1 MKRTAIAIIASVA
14 LPVMA
19 AEPEFAIEVGW
30 DSKYVSEGR
39 NNLPHGGIGW
49 AGASATV
56 GDLTAYALVGR
67 ADAAHFTEWNFG
79 VEYQLH
85 LHDTLEAF
93 VGAQRIENYGDVR
106 CSDNELFAELAW
118 TAWDYLVPSIA
129 YTYSTEAGGY
139 FVELSLHSNWH
150 LGEQFILSP
159 YLTQGFDFQYVTEDH
174 NGANH
179 LQFGLE
185 ATWAFSDNLSVSAQ
199 VSRVIAG
206 KDIEVDQGEE
216 ARDETFAGVRLAW
229 AF

>member
-1 MKRTAIAIIASVA
+1 MKRTAIALIAFMA

-19 AEPEFAIEVGW
+19 AAPEFAMELGW

-39 NNLPHGGIGW
+39 NNLPQGGIAW

-56 GDLTAYALVGR
+56 GDVSAFALVGR
-67 ADAAHFTEWNFG
+67 ADSEHFTEWNFG

-85 LHDTLEAF
+85 LHETLEAI
-93 VGAQRIENYGDVR
+93 VGVQRIEAYGDLR

-118 TAWDYLVPSIA
+118 TRWDYLVPSIA
-129 YTYSTEAGGY
+129 YTYNTEAGGY

-150 LGEQFILSP
+150 LGEQVTLSP
-159 YLTQGFDFQYVTEDH
+159 YLTQGFDFQYVTEAH

-185 ATWAFSDNLSVSAQ
+185 AAWAFADNLTASAH

-206 KDIEVDQGEE
+206 KDIEVDMGDE